1 MQVRLSLLLLLLASV
16 GAQAE
21 RFNYSVEEY
30 TTIRG
35 LQRCVNKAGWDNEQE
50 HNDQILSSLL
60 RQRALTFDEIKLDRD
75 AHWYETRVQKS
86 KLADMEYEI
95 ADIEKDC
102 SLNIDLSAV
111 LVQQSAGVSTS
122 IDELLDL

>member
-1 MQVRLSLLLLLLASV
+1 MKFRLSLLLALTV
-16 GAQAE
+16 FTGAQAE
-21 RFNYSVEEY
+21 LFNYSTDEY
-30 TTIRG
+30 VTIRG

-50 HNDQILSSLL
+50 QNDQILASLL
-60 RQRALTFDEIKLDRD
+60 RQRALTFDEIKLGRD

-111 LVQQSAGVSTS
+111 PVQQSAGVSTS